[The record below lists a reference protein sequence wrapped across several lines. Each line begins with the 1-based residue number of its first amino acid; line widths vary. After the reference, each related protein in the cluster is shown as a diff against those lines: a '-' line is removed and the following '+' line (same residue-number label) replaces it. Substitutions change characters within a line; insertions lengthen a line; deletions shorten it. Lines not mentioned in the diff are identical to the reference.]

1 MPTFD
6 ETPCPQRRGGL
17 PCIRAFT
24 DPICITCRR
33 DLPLTHPTTVDLP
46 PALRARAGLPEMA
59 AAVSDWFARDTIG
72 QDILQ
77 SRIAARRPLIAS
89 LPALQA
95 QLSARHDLP
104 MRVIADILDEVV
116 PMLDLLTRLQ
126 QVVDEAKDGSAMA
139 WLTAF
144 ADVRDTLYPDTEVAR
159 ICRENNARRAE
170 RDAAAAAGEREAW
183 DLSDIPEAARCDVC
197 GATLAEVRGH
207 SMNHGTVTGTV
218 CLHCNAG
225 SMVLEDDG
233 EVL

>member
-1 MPTFD
+1 MRDSVEAVCRWCNRAMPAGELDPCPRREGGKPCQRTFGEQRCTFCNRELPLSHPTFVT
-6 ETPCPQRRGGL
+6 EVAERF
-17 PCIRAFT
+17 RA
-24 DPICITCRR
+24 
-33 DLPLTHPTTVDLP
+33 
-46 PALRARAGLPEMA
+46 AGAGLP
-59 AAVSDWFARDTIG
+59 DDTR
-72 QDILQ
+72 LRRP
-77 SRIAARRPLIAS
+77 RIAG

-116 PMLDLLTRLQ
+116 PMLDLLTRVQ